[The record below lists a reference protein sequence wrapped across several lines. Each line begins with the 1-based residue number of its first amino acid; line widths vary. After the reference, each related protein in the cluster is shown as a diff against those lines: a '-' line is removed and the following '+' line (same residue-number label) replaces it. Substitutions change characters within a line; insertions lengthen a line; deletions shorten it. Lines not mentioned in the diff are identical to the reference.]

1 MSKKKVRTFGWV
13 QEASTISAL
22 KDVVSVFIKDSEIN
36 KKLREDKIPRLIS
49 KEDGRDEFIR
59 LLEQDKIEIP
69 YNYLKGRGYSKAR
82 GETRA
87 TAPCTGIIQAT
98 LKGQRREYQS
108 DWPADSYLRW
118 AISIGFLNYNREKD
132 TCSISELG
140 EKYVN
145 ATSPSS
151 EEEALTIAFLSNPPV
166 VRVLTL
172 LERYG
177 HLTKFE
183 IGNQLG
189 FVGEAGFTSIPQKL
203 IVQALAEDP
212 EERNE
217 ILNNVEGT
225 SDKYA
230 RMICNWLIQLDWVQQ
245 VEKEVTEY
253 IGGVEYTGIIPQS
266 YILKLKGRTALKRAF
281 GVSSTNRVPKIVLWE
296 MLATKPSDKNYLRNR
311 RATIIEYINKK
322 YRTIEE
328 IQSYLKEKGFSE
340 SLSTIK
346 DDLKGFEQIGLEVK
360 NIEDKYKIMDD
371 IIKLEIPTIV
381 DKKEY
386 EKSYISELKDIVRE
400 KLNYIPHKYLVLID
414 LSFDG
419 KSNRDFEIQTIELLV
434 NELDFNGL
442 RLGESR
448 KPDGIIY
455 YSKNGIIIDSK
466 AYSKGYSLPI
476 SQADEMIRYIE
487 DNKIRDKTQNPTE
500 WWKHFDDDVEKFNYA
515 FISSK
520 FIGSF
525 ENKLK
530 YIASRTGVNG
540 GAITSANLLLFAEE
554 LKSNNLSYEDALS
567 LFDNNEEISFFS

>member
-140 EKYVN
+140 KKYVN

-172 LERYG
+172 LEKYG
-177 HLTKFE
+177 YLTKFE

-212 EERNE
+212 EERNK

-281 GVSSTNRVPKIVLWE
+281 GISSTNRVPKIVLWE

-500 WWKHFDDDVEKFNYA
+500 WWKHFDDDVENFNYA
-515 FISSK
+515 FISSI
-520 FIGSF
+520 FTGSF
-525 ENKLK
+525 EDKLK

-540 GAITSANLLLFAEE
+540 GAITSANLLLLAEE
-554 LKSNNLSYEDALS
+554 LKSNNLSYEDAFN
-567 LFDNNEEISFFS
+567 LFDNNEEISFL

>member
-281 GVSSTNRVPKIVLWE
+281 GISSINRVPKIVLWE

-500 WWKHFDDDVEKFNYA
+500 WWKHFDDDVENFNYA
-515 FISSK
+515 FISSI
-520 FIGSF
+520 FTGSF
-525 ENKLK
+525 EDKLK

-540 GAITSANLLLFAEE
+540 GAITSANLLLLAEE
-554 LKSNNLSYEDALS
+554 LKSNNLSYEDTFN
-567 LFDNNEEISFFS
+567 LFDNNEEISFL

>member
-217 ILNNVEGT
+217 ILNDVEGT

-281 GVSSTNRVPKIVLWE
+281 GISSTNRVPKIVLWE

-500 WWKHFDDDVEKFNYA
+500 WWKHFDDDVENFNYA
-515 FISSK
+515 FISSI
-520 FIGSF
+520 FTGSF
-525 ENKLK
+525 EDKLK

-540 GAITSANLLLFAEE
+540 GAITSANLLLLAEE
-554 LKSNNLSYEDALS
+554 LKSNNLSYEDTFN
-567 LFDNNEEISFFS
+567 LFDNNEEISFL

>member
-217 ILNNVEGT
+217 ILNDVEGT

-281 GVSSTNRVPKIVLWE
+281 GISSTNRVPKIVLWE

-500 WWKHFDDDVEKFNYA
+500 WWKHFDDDVENFNYA
-515 FISSK
+515 FISSI
-520 FIGSF
+520 FTGSF
-525 ENKLK
+525 EDKLK

-540 GAITSANLLLFAEE
+540 GAITSANLLLLAEE
-554 LKSNNLSYEDALS
+554 LKSNNLSYEDTFK
-567 LFDNNEEISFFS
+567 LFDNNEEISFL

>member
-203 IVQALAEDP
+203 IVQALAEDT

-281 GVSSTNRVPKIVLWE
+281 GISSTNRVPKIVLWE

-500 WWKHFDDDVEKFNYA
+500 WWKHFDDDVENFNYA
-515 FISSK
+515 FISSI
-520 FIGSF
+520 FTGSF
-525 ENKLK
+525 EDKLK

-540 GAITSANLLLFAEE
+540 GAITSANLLLLAEE
-554 LKSNNLSYEDALS
+554 LKSNNLSYEDTFN
-567 LFDNNEEISFFS
+567 LFDNNEEISFL

>member
-1 MSKKKVRTFGWV
+1 MYW
-13 QEASTISAL
+13 
-22 KDVVSVFIKDSEIN
+22 
-36 KKLREDKIPRLIS
+36 
-49 KEDGRDEFIR
+49 
-59 LLEQDKIEIP
+59 
-69 YNYLKGRGYSKAR
+69 
-82 GETRA
+82 
-87 TAPCTGIIQAT
+87 IIQAT

-145 ATSPSS
+145 ATNPSS

-266 YILKLKGRTALKRAF
+266 YILKLKGRTALKEHL
-281 GVSSTNRVPKIVLWE
+281 V
-296 MLATKPSDKNYLRNR
+296 
-311 RATIIEYINKK
+311 
-322 YRTIEE
+322 
-328 IQSYLKEKGFSE
+328 
-340 SLSTIK
+340 
-346 DDLKGFEQIGLEVK
+346 
-360 NIEDKYKIMDD
+360 
-371 IIKLEIPTIV
+371 
-381 DKKEY
+381 
-386 EKSYISELKDIVRE
+386 
-400 KLNYIPHKYLVLID
+400 YLV
-414 LSFDG
+414 
-419 KSNRDFEIQTIELLV
+419 
-434 NELDFNGL
+434 
-442 RLGESR
+442 
-448 KPDGIIY
+448 
-455 YSKNGIIIDSK
+455 
-466 AYSKGYSLPI
+466 
-476 SQADEMIRYIE
+476 
-487 DNKIRDKTQNPTE
+487 
-500 WWKHFDDDVEKFNYA
+500 
-515 FISSK
+515 
-520 FIGSF
+520 
-525 ENKLK
+525 
-530 YIASRTGVNG
+530 
-540 GAITSANLLLFAEE
+540 
-554 LKSNNLSYEDALS
+554 
-567 LFDNNEEISFFS
+567 